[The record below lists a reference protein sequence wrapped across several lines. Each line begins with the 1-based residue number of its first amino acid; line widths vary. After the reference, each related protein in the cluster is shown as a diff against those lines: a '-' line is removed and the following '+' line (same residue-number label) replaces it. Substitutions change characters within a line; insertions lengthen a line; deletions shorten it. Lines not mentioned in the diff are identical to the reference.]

1 MAGIPVA
8 LYLTIVL
15 CTPLKEILNT
25 GVVAKP
31 RNNKKFEEKVNA
43 FSPDLKILQ
52 KVVKVVLLSS
62 PNESTYLNQTF
73 LK

>member
-1 MAGIPVA
+1 MFMF
-8 LYLTIVL
+8 
-15 CTPLKEILNT
+15 
-25 GVVAKP
+25 
-31 RNNKKFEEKVNA
+31 KKFEEKVNS